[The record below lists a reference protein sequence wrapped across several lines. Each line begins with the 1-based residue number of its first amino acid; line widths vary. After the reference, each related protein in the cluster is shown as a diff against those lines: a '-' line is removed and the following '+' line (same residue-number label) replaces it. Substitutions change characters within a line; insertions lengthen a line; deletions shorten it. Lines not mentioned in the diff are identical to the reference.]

1 MTSSDIRL
9 HTFIRD
15 EIRLK
20 DITVILDSLEPT
32 LKITEKCHKS
42 QCFVLLEQAL
52 YIPSG
57 RVYWRL
63 PVSTICSNANSLSG
77 SKSSE

>member
-1 MTSSDIRL
+1 MASSDIRL
-9 HTFIRD
+9 HTFSRDGIRF
-15 EIRLK
+15 K
-20 DITVILDSLEPT
+20 DITVIPDSLEAN
-32 LKITEKCHKS
+32 LKITEKRHES
-42 QCFVLLEQAL
+42 QCFVRLEQGL